1 MSKINKV
8 LYNVNQ
14 RDSDPSK
21 GNTREDMWM
30 ARNNIGLDE
39 VIGQPTV
46 TEAGKIYTGIAP
58 LGTNGLVPTEYL
70 PSFVNNVVDGY
81 FYQGKFYSDFAHTT
95 EISPDE
101 NTTYVD
107 ITTADMGVAYRYST
121 GSGEYFSIANQN
133 AFGAVSDGTNTIH
146 ADKPMDLLTITGQG
160 GVTVS
165 VGDSGHSDTLTIA
178 HSNQVSGGSGIIGTD
193 SATSGITIAVPYA
206 NYDANGHI
214 TGKGTHTHTISSAS
228 TDGKGVVQLQNSIG
242 ANETNATKAVTPK
255 SVRDAINNLN
265 YSSVGGAGK
274 YIQAISESNG
284 LISATV
290 ETMDTAPTANSTKA
304 ITSGAVH
311 TALASKSGTSH
322 GHGNITSDG
331 KVTTAAQ
338 TKKALLVTNSSNEVA
353 TGPAFGTATGDAN
366 LILNKEGNWVTF
378 VGTTATTAAAGNHT
392 HSVAVASTSG
402 VGGSAGF
409 MSAADKEKL
418 DGISNLS
425 VNADYGIFTHLA
437 DETFDDTTD
446 LVISKF
452 DSQSLKSSHITWT
465 ASGTSGIVTLARG
478 IYRIDANLYAT
489 VPANLVCNSIGNIN
503 HVQLDY
509 TFQHSVYCPIRTIR
523 EITVPTAYSIT
534 IPHTQQMLTGTVI
547 NVRELI
553 ITYLGEIA

>member
-8 LYNVNQ
+8 LYNVDQ
-14 RDSDPSK
+14 RDSTK
-21 GNTREDMWM
+21 GTVNTREEMWM

-39 VIGQPTV
+39 VIGHATV
-46 TEAGKIYTGIAP
+46 TVDNKEYTGIAP
-58 LGTNGLVPTEYL
+58 LGTNGLVPAEFL
-70 PSFVNNVVDGY
+70 PSFVNAVVNGY
-81 FYQGKFYSDFAHTT
+81 YYNGKFYREASHTT
-95 EISPDE
+95 EISPDA

-107 ITTADMGVAYRYST
+107 ITVADVGVGYRWT
-121 GSGEYFSIANQN
+121 QESGYFQISSQN

-178 HSNQVSGGSGIIGTD
+178 HSNQVSGGSGIIGSNSD
-193 SATSGITIAVPYA
+193 TSGTTIAVPYA

-228 TDGKGVVQLQNSIG
+228 TDGEGVVQLQNSIG
-242 ANETNATKAVTPK
+242 ANETNATKAATPK

-284 LISATV
+284 VISATV

-304 ITSGAVH
+304 ITSGAVQ
-311 TALASKSGTSH
+311 TALASKSGTEH
-322 GHGNITSDG
+322 VHGNITSDG

-338 TKKALLVTNSSNEVA
+338 TKKALLITNSSNEVV
-353 TGPAFGTATGDAN
+353 TGPTFGTATGDAN
-366 LILNKEGNWVTF
+366 LVLNKEGNWVTF

-446 LVISKF
+446 LVISTF
-452 DSQSLKSSHITWT
+452 DSQSLRSSHITWT
-465 ASGTSGIVTLARG
+465 ASGTSGTVTLARG
-478 IYRIDANLYAT
+478 IYRIDVNLYAT

-553 ITYLGEIA
+553 ITYLGEIAQ

>member
-8 LYNVNQ
+8 LYNVDQ
-14 RDSDPSK
+14 TADTSEAER
-21 GNTREDMWM
+21 RL
-30 ARNNIGLDE
+30 ARKNIGLDE
-39 VIGQPTV
+39 VIGHAT
-46 TEAGKIYTGIAP
+46 TDDDTGIAP
-58 LGTNGLVPTEYL
+58 LGKNRLVPAEYL
-70 PSFVNNVVDGY
+70 PSFVNDVVDGY
-81 FYQGKFYSDFAHTT
+81 FYQGKFYSDSAHTT
-95 EISPDE
+95 EISPNE

-121 GSGEYFSIANQN
+121 GSGEYFSITNQN

-178 HSNQVSGGSGIIGTD
+178 HSNQVSGGSGIIGSNSD
-193 SATSGITIAVPYA
+193 TSGTTIAVPYA

-228 TDGKGVVQLQNSIG
+228 TDGEGVVQLQNSIG
-242 ANETNATKAVTPK
+242 ANETNATKAATPK

-265 YSSVGGAGK
+265 YSSVGGGGK

-284 LISATV
+284 VISATV
-290 ETMDTAPTANSTKA
+290 ETMDTVPTENSTKA
-304 ITSGAVH
+304 ITSGAVQ
-311 TALASKSGTSH
+311 TALASKSGTEH
-322 GHGNITSDG
+322 VHGNITSDG

-338 TKKALLVTNSSNEVA
+338 TKKALLITNSSNEVV

-366 LILNKEGNWVTF
+366 LVLNKEGNWVTF

-418 DGISNLS
+418 DGIGNISAS
-425 VNADYGIFTHLA
+425 ADYGIFTHAA
-437 DETFDDTTD
+437 DVLFDEQTD
-446 LVISKF
+446 VVISAF
-452 DSQSLKSSHITWT
+452 DMDTLHSSHITWT
-465 ASGTSGIVTLARG
+465 ASGDSGTIYLSRG
-478 IYRIDANLYAT
+478 IYRIDIEVYAA
-489 VPANLVCNSIGNIN
+489 VPSTLICNSIGNFN
-503 HVQLDY
+503 HVQIDY
-509 TFQHSVYCPIRTIR
+509 TFQHTVYCPLCRVNKYMQPNNYT
-523 EITVPTAYSIT
+523 IT
-534 IPHTQQMLTGTVI
+534 INHTGQMLTGTVI
-547 NVRELI
+547 TIPKII
-553 ITYLGEIA
+553 ITYLGDIT